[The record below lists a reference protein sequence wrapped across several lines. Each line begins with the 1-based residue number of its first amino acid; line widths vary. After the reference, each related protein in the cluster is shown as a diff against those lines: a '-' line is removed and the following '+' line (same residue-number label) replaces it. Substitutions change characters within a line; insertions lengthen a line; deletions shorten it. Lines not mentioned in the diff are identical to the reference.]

1 MDPYVIE
8 NPEKSSEY
16 DDEPSFAHV
25 VLKNLQSAGDK
36 ILIVSGITSDEL
48 TARELL
54 EKAIAVAKTL
64 KANGIKSGDVI
75 SLVSENRFEFAYVL
89 FGTILANCTMATIN
103 LTYSEREMIHA
114 MGLSKPKF
122 VFVSPFA
129 AEKVVNVAKT
139 LKFIQKVVLFVN
151 QDEEEN
157 PYGNQVTLFDNF
169 IRDGL
174 NDKSQFVPVS
184 VADKSKAV
192 SLILCSSGT
201 TGLPK
206 GVQLSQSNM
215 IVVARFCKNT
225 LVKLGFTP
233 EEDVIVLGLL
243 PWFHAFGCTI
253 LIGSISTACARTV
266 LLPKFE
272 EGLFLSTIENY
283 KCNMLLMV
291 PPLMVFLAK
300 HQLVDSFDLDSVR
313 TIICGAAPLA
323 ADVQKAVEK
332 RLGIPALTIR
342 QGYGM
347 SELSLSTLLQKRFL
361 TAGSVGDLNEGSVVK
376 VIDENGK
383 SLGPN
388 SRGELCFKG
397 NQRMIGY
404 IGDDKATTDTIDSD
418 GWLHTG
424 DVGYYDENKQFFIV
438 DRIKELIKWKGFQ
451 VPPAEIE
458 GILLTHPKIKDAAV
472 IGIPD
477 EMAGELPLAFVV
489 KADDSLTE
497 DEVINFVAKT
507 ASPAKKLHGGVK
519 FIEEIPKNL
528 SGKILR
534 RELRELAKSLGLK
547 AKL

>member
-1 MDPYVIE
+1 MDPYVLE
-8 NPEKSSEY
+8 NPERSSEY

-25 VLKNLQSAGDK
+25 VMKNLQKAGEK

-48 TARELL
+48 SARELL
-54 EKAIAVAKTL
+54 EKAIAVAKIL

-89 FGTILANCTMATIN
+89 FGTILSNCTMATIN

-139 LKFIQKVVLFVN
+139 LKFIQKVVLF

-157 PYGNQVTLFDNF
+157 PFGSQVTLFDDF
-169 IRDGL
+169 IRAGL
-174 NDKSQFVPVS
+174 NDKSPFVPS
-184 VADKSKAV
+184 TVADKTNAV

-215 IVVARFCKNT
+215 IVVARFCQNT
-225 LVKLGFTP
+225 LVKLGFS
-233 EEDVIVLGLL
+233 EGEDVIVLGLL
-243 PWFHAFGCTI
+243 PWFHAFGCTV

-283 KCNMLLMV
+283 KCNLLLMV

-300 HQLVDSFDLDSVR
+300 HPLVDSFDLDSVR
-313 TIICGAAPLA
+313 TIICGAAPLS

-347 SELSLSTLLQKRFL
+347 SELSLATLLQKRLL
-361 TAGSVGDLNEGSVVK
+361 TAGSVGDLNEGSMAK

-383 SLGPN
+383 TLGPN
-388 SRGELCFKG
+388 QRGELCFKG

-404 IGDDKATTDTIDSD
+404 IGNDKATADTIDSD

-424 DVGYYDENKQFFIV
+424 DVGYYDEDKQFYIV

-458 GILLTHPKIKDAAV
+458 GVLLTHPKIKDAAV

-519 FIEEIPKNL
+519 FIDEIPKNL

-534 RELRELAKSLGLK
+534 RELRELAKSLTLK